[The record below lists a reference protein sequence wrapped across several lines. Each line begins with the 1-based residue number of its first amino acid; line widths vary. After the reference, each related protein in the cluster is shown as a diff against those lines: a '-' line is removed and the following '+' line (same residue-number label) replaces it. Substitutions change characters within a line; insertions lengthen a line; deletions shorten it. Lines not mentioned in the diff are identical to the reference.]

1 MMRSLCVCFVAAT
14 LSVTAC
20 GGSSS
25 KTTTTADTGAGG
37 SAGDGSGGGGG
48 TMAGAGGAGGAP
60 GGGGSS
66 ADLPVTDA
74 TYDVGEVPAM
84 VVLDAAPMTVGEIV
98 CEKVFACCTAAERAG
113 SQFLGSQQGCA
124 VSVGVLLGSLLSAP
138 ETSIQK
144 GRVVY
149 DATALAG
156 CLRAYMMQTCDQA
169 RTSGG
174 LTAFRNCKFVTPKV
188 AVGGA
193 CQQHYECV
201 NGWCSGVSGATEG
214 TCVAKV
220 ASGQPCASGLPDE
233 CVTDYCSAAKVCG
246 PAPAAG
252 LCTSF

>member
-1 MMRSLCVCFVAAT
+1 M
-14 LSVTAC
+14 
-20 GGSSS
+20 
-25 KTTTTADTGAGG
+25 K
-37 SAGDGSGGGGG
+37 GDV
-48 TMAGAGGAGGAP
+48 P
-60 GGGGSS
+60 I
-66 ADLPVTDA
+66 TDA
-74 TYDVGEVPAM
+74 TYEVGEVPSM

-98 CEKVFACCTAAERAG
+98 CEKVFACCTEAERAQ
-113 SQFLGSQQGCA
+113 SQLLGSQQLCA
-124 VSVGVLLGSLLSAP
+124 VGVGGILSSLLSAP

-149 DATALAG
+149 DATALAD
-156 CLRAYMMQTCDQA
+156 CLRAYMRQTCDQA

-174 LTAFRNCKFVTPKV
+174 LTAFRSCKFVTPKV

-214 TCVAKV
+214 TCAAKV

-233 CVTDYCSAAKVCG
+233 CVTDFCNPATKVCG

-252 LCTSF
+252 LCMSF